1 MLKSLFATFLTALSV
16 NTQPLAVPSSIDPS
30 NAISEGTTFNVGDTY
45 VFSYIYDFTDNMSIS
60 LFSNGDSGTNT
71 LKFLSYSI
79 NPITS
84 TSLSGFMPF
93 PIDFAEITISVIVP
107 RVPYNCPIFEFDND
121 IDDTTNSTFYLTD
134 LSIDYTISLSFE
146 ILEGFEGFTSNAL
159 PYLTK
164 VEQPYTPPAKSNLYR
179 LLYDFYYSIFNDD
192 DLTAITTTYNLPFD
206 NWLAHTCTI
215 ATLIT
220 LIVVAFFFL
229 RWLFKVISG
238 LILLKR

>member
-1 MLKSLFATFLTALSV
+1 MLKSLFATCLTALSV
-16 NTQPLAVPSSIDPS
+16 NTQPLAPSRSIEPS
-30 NAISEGTTFNVGDTY
+30 RAITSDTTFNVGDNVILDVTPT
-45 VFSYIYDFTDNMSIS
+45 VNSNFSYIQLFDDGSYNQLKIIDFNIFNTSTLVDVLIITETYLVGYSNFTPNLEYGSTDVDVFYSEDIDTGLM
-60 LFSNGDSGTNT
+60 F
-71 LKFLSYSI
+71 SI
-79 NPITS
+79 NLRS
-84 TSLSGFMPF
+84 Q
-93 PIDFAEITISVIVP
+93 
-107 RVPYNCPIFEFDND
+107 
-121 IDDTTNSTFYLTD
+121 
-134 LSIDYTISLSFE
+134 SINNPLRYTVTFE
-146 ILEGFEGFTSNAL
+146 ILEGFEGFTYEAL

-164 VEQPYTPPAKSNLYR
+164 VENPYTPPSKSNLYR

-192 DLTAITTTYNLPFD
+192 DLASISTGYNMPFD